1 MEENNK
7 NNEPLNKDF
16 KVPKIRFQ
24 NYDSYWIKNRLSKIS
39 KCYKGGNLS
48 KEDVSNIGTIPCI
61 LYGELYT
68 HYLNKIENVL
78 LKTDYKKN
86 LIQSKKGDI
95 IMPLSGETPLDISNS
110 AVIPFDGVALGGDL
124 IAIRTALNPLFLSY
138 QISGKRK
145 AQIAK
150 IAQGKTIVH
159 SNPKYLMNLWI
170 FYPTLDE
177 QNKIA
182 DMLVCLSKK
191 IYLINVKIETLKK
204 YKEGLIQKGLE
215 LLKSNLAEYV
225 LFSEI
230 YKQYKIR
237 NKFNLNQFTVGK
249 EGLKLL
255 NETNYDLSNH
265 IVFEPFSLLIG
276 IGIEEIAVSKNET
289 GSVSPV
295 YNVYKIIN
303 LENFAY
309 TKYFLKPLLWRKKA
323 FITRKSTRR
332 EYEVDINSMVNIKL
346 PISHNKKFVLIC
358 ESIRQIE
365 QKISI
370 YDMRSDLL
378 KKGKTHLLDS
388 LFI

>member
-1 MEENNK
+1 MCLTEDK
-7 NNEPLNKDF
+7 I
-16 KVPKIRFQ
+16 KVLDRKI
-24 NYDSYWIKNRLSKIS
+24 L
-39 KCYKGGNLS
+39 
-48 KEDVSNIGTIPCI
+48 
-61 LYGELYT
+61 
-68 HYLNKIENVL
+68 
-78 LKTDYKKN
+78 
-86 LIQSKKGDI
+86 
-95 IMPLSGETPLDISNS
+95 
-110 AVIPFDGVALGGDL
+110 A
-124 IAIRTALNPLFLSY
+124 
-138 QISGKRK
+138 
-145 AQIAK
+145 
-150 IAQGKTIVH
+150 
-159 SNPKYLMNLWI
+159 
-170 FYPTLDE
+170 
-177 QNKIA
+177 
-182 DMLVCLSKK
+182 
-191 IYLINVKIETLKK
+191 LKK